1 MDREVIKANKP
12 AFEAWLKDLPV
23 ELRLAG
29 DTDDEWEYISNV
41 RFMEGY
47 DYRPQ
52 RPKDSEGNLI
62 EVGKDYISVGVF
74 HYKLKTINYEIS
86 EIIFT
91 KGACYSFDFLREN
104 PLIPKK
110 KEVKPIKWQDQKPWC
125 NFEFCEIKPNKL
137 QDNKLCFYY
146 KDEHWFLNS
155 ACNFEE
161 FEGYAMNDKPQHIF
175 SSTVQDHHISKNT
188 PKAKYVVFKK
198 ELS

>member
-110 KEVKPIKWQDQKPWC
+110 KEVKPTKWQDQEPWSDYIFYEI
-125 NFEFCEIKPNKL
+125 NKWYEDNLGFETFKG
-137 QDNKLCFYY
+137 FAY
-146 KDEHWFLNS
+146 KD
-155 ACNFEE
+155 
-161 FEGYAMNDKPQHIF
+161 KPVKLHGHI
-175 SSTVQDHHISKNT
+175 TQGHAIGNHP
-188 PKAKYVVFKK
+188 PKAKYAVHYK
-198 ELS
+198 EK